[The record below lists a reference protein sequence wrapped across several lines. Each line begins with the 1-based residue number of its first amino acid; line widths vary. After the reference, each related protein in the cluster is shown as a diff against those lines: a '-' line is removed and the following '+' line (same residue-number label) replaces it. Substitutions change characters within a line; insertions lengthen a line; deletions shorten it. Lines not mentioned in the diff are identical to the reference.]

1 MATPADQA
9 QLAFSVKDY
18 WEIGIALVALLF
30 SFYSLRKSEDATT
43 SNIKLETRINDINSQ
58 RHWRREKI
66 YSLAD
71 SLFDLGAL
79 YWLTDE
85 DSTPENKMRAL
96 KIRLHLQDIE
106 DNASAIS
113 IDISQEI
120 RILSDEITGGNFE
133 DPSRKGLSPDHKK
146 FHKIQ
151 IEIQNI
157 KAAINP
163 PGKNA

>member
-1 MATPADQA
+1 MTTPANQV
-9 QLAFSVKDY
+9 QLAFAAKDF
-18 WEIGIALVALLF
+18 WELGIASVALLL
-30 SFYSLRKSEDATT
+30 SLYSLRRSENAAA
-43 SNIKLETRINDINSQ
+43 SNIRLETRINDINSQ

-96 KIRLHLQDIE
+96 RIRLHLQDIE
-106 DNASAIS
+106 DNASAID
-113 IDISQEI
+113 IDVSQEV

-163 PGKNA
+163 PINAT